1 MDYMIGIFD
10 LAKSRSLRIP
20 SLPESISFSNG
31 SKYATYNIL
40 DLGEASFP
48 SGRGCKTVEWSG
60 VLYGEAFKDN
70 NILVQKWKDPEE
82 VQRLF
87 SEWVEYGT
95 KLKLVISGTP
105 INMDVT
111 LADYN
116 VEYSG
121 AFGNYTYSVSFTEY
135 RDLSVTVIKK
145 STTTTTTQPETTRNT
160 KTPSST
166 YTVRSGDTLWDLA
179 YQYYKSGTKYTVIYN
194 ANKDVIEAAA
204 KAHGK
209 KSSEN
214 GHWIYPETVLNIPAT
229 S

>member
-10 LAKSRSLRIP
+10 IGKARHLRFP
-20 SLPESISFSNG
+20 SLPESISFANG

-48 SGRGCKTVEWSG
+48 SGRGCRTVEWSG
-60 VLYGEAFKDN
+60 VLYGEAFKN
-70 NILVQKWKDPEE
+70 NKLLVQKWKDPEE

-111 LADYN
+111 LADYKM
-116 VEYSG
+116 EYSG
-121 AFGNYTYSVSFTEY
+121 AYGNYTYSVSFTEY

-145 STTTTTTQPETTRNT
+145 STTTTTTQPETKRNT
-160 KTPSST
+160 KPASTT
-166 YTVRSGDTLWDLA
+166 YTIQSGDTLWDLA
-179 YQYYKSGTKYTVIYN
+179 YKNYKSGTKYMVIYN

-204 KAHGK
+204 KKHGH
-209 KSSEN
+209 SSSKN
-214 GHWIYPETVLNIPAT
+214 GDLIFPGTVLSIPVA

>member
-1 MDYMIGIFD
+1 MDYMICIFD
-10 LAKSRSLRIP
+10 VGKGRHLRFP
-20 SLPESISFSNG
+20 SLPEKISFASG

-60 VLYGEAFKDN
+60 VLYGEAFKN
-70 NILVQKWKDPEE
+70 NKLIVQKWKDPEE

-87 SEWVEYGT
+87 SEWVEDGT

-111 LADYN
+111 LADYK

-135 RDLSVTVIKK
+135 RDLSVTVVKK
-145 STTTTTTQPETTRNT
+145 STVTTTTQPETKRNT
-160 KTPSST
+160 KPASTT
-166 YTVRSGDTLWDLA
+166 YTIKSGDTLWAIA
-179 YQYYKSGTKYTVIYN
+179 YSHYKSGTKSTVIYN

-204 KAHGK
+204 KKHGR

-214 GHWIYPETVLNIPAT
+214 GHWIYPGTVLTIPAA

>member
-1 MDYMIGIFD
+1 MNHTIKIVDSE
-10 LAKSRSLRIP
+10 KSRTLQFP

-31 SKYATYNIL
+31 SKYASYNIL

-70 NILVQKWKDPEE
+70 KFLVQQWKDPEE

-87 SEWVEYGT
+87 SEWTENGT

-105 INMDVT
+105 INMDVS
-111 LADYN
+111 LASYKVD
-116 VEYSG
+116 YSG
-121 AFGNYTYSVSFTEY
+121 AYGNYNYSVSFTEY

-145 STTTTTTQPETTRNT
+145 STTTTTTQPETKRNT
-160 KTPSST
+160 KTAST
-166 YTVRSGDTLWDLA
+166 THTIQSGDTLWALA
-179 YQYYKSGTKYTVIYN
+179 YRFYKSGSKYTVIYN

-204 KAHGK
+204 KKHGK
-209 KSSEN
+209 KSSDN
-214 GHWIYPETVLNIPAT
+214 GHWIYPGTVLTIPTA

>member
-10 LAKSRSLRIP
+10 IEKARHLRIP
-20 SLPESISFSNG
+20 SLPESISFANG
-31 SKYATYNIL
+31 SKYASYNIL

-70 NILVQKWKDPEE
+70 KLLVQQWKDPEE

-111 LADYN
+111 LADYK

-145 STTTTTTQPETTRNT
+145 STTTTTTQPETKRNT
-160 KTPSST
+160 KPAYST
-166 YTVRSGDTLWDLA
+166 YTIQSGDTLWDLA
-179 YQYYKSGTKYTVIYN
+179 YKNYKDGKKYTVIYN
-194 ANKDVIEAAA
+194 ANKDVIESTA
-204 KAHGK
+204 KKHGY
-209 KSSEN
+209 SSSKN
-214 GHWIYPETVLNIPAT
+214 GHWIFAGTVLTIPAA